1 MAYKPENVQKYENYK
16 EQFKRLNKAMNNQFY
31 LEAIFISYAIIEDRT
46 ESILH
51 HAGKWDAYL
60 KRRGRYQVT
69 LDSKINYISNFAREK
84 KSLLNKYFGDGILDE
99 ILEWKEKRNKLMHA
113 LMKQSLTTEILES
126 LAIQGKEYARVL
138 TNKSGSYRRAIERA
152 QRRTKV

>member
-1 MAYKPENVQKYENYK
+1 MSDKSDKVQKYENYK

-31 LEAIFISYAIIEDRT
+31 LEAIFISFAIIVDRT
-46 ESILH
+46 ESVLR

-69 LDSKINYISNFAREK
+69 LDSKINYISTFAREK

-99 ILEWKEKRNKLMHA
+99 IIEWKDERNKLMHA
-113 LMKQSLTTEILES
+113 LMKQALTTEELNNTAVE
-126 LAIQGKEYARVL
+126 GKRLARVIANKA
-138 TNKSGSYRRAIERA
+138 TNYRRAIER
-152 QRRTKV
+152 RNK

>member
-1 MAYKPENVQKYENYK
+1 MTC
-16 EQFKRLNKAMNNQFY
+16 L
-31 LEAIFISYAIIEDRT
+31 T
-46 ESILH
+46 
-51 HAGKWDAYL
+51 
-60 KRRGRYQVT
+60 
-69 LDSKINYISNFAREK
+69 FAREK

>member
-1 MAYKPENVQKYENYK
+1 MSDKSDKVQKYENYK

-31 LEAIFISYAIIEDRT
+31 LEAIFISFAIIEDRT
-46 ESILH
+46 ESVLR

-69 LDSKINYISNFAREK
+69 LDSKINYISTFAREK

-99 ILEWKEKRNKLMHA
+99 IIEWKDERNKLMHA
-113 LMKQSLTTEILES
+113 LMKQALTTEELNNTAVE
-126 LAIQGKEYARVL
+126 GKRLARVIANKA
-138 TNKSGSYRRAIERA
+138 TNYRRAIER
-152 QRRTKV
+152 RNK